1 MEEKWYSW
9 FLCTEVAQNPTLLMY
24 PWQVAF
30 ISTVLLELSAHKM
43 FEALW
48 RGQSWQNLPMSM
60 EAHQACE
67 HDWRVSGQRQDWKL
81 LLWVWWPRSQPRN
94 CTASSGPDKITGPF
108 IKEGGSREPTGAFLL
123 SLWRLEEGYKPQSEP
138 KRILYEPRGPSFPM
152 SALTH
157 PHGCQWSMMEA
168 DAGFR
173 LGSWLLSTLTWLWL
187 LGLADWVSFLP
198 PRHSFT
204 LSLLLPFWGGTAHH
218 KHSFFI
224 SPKVRNKTRVPTLT
238 TTIQRSF
245 GSFATAIR
253 E

>member
-9 FLCTEVAQNPTLLMY
+9 FLCTEVPQNPTLLMY

-48 RGQSWQNLPMSM
+48 RGQSWQNLPVSM

-108 IKEGGSREPTGAFLL
+108 ISTASLINWGEMGVWVAYKKFKGKILLTQIDWTDPNYINRLLEMDERTFIFWIFLL
-123 SLWRLEEGYKPQSEP
+123 SL
-138 KRILYEPRGPSFPM
+138 
-152 SALTH
+152 
-157 PHGCQWSMMEA
+157 
-168 DAGFR
+168 
-173 LGSWLLSTLTWLWL
+173 
-187 LGLADWVSFLP
+187 
-198 PRHSFT
+198 
-204 LSLLLPFWGGTAHH
+204 
-218 KHSFFI
+218 
-224 SPKVRNKTRVPTLT
+224 
-238 TTIQRSF
+238 
-245 GSFATAIR
+245 
-253 E
+253 